1 MRDEYNETL
10 SEEHAE
16 KMRQAEEAA
25 EQILGRKLSD
35 IEVLEL
41 AGSVLRQV
49 YPAATANQS

>member
-1 MRDEYNETL
+1 MKE
-10 SEEHAE
+10 SEQVLTEEQAE